1 VKILLAIDS
10 SSASQVA
17 VQEVIDRP
25 WPPGTTVEVVSVVD
39 TYCGWNGPE
48 VFDALMDAGRQAVE
62 SHAAVLI
69 TSGLTSRSKVL
80 CGDPKTM
87 VVDYASE
94 TGADLLIVGSH
105 DASDLTRFL
114 LGSVARAVVR
124 HAACSVEVVRPRSG
138 NGGMK
143 IMIASDGS
151 EFSENA
157 VRVAAS
163 RPWPPNS
170 EFRIVS
176 VAELPAMW
184 FAKPYPAFLDSKAM
198 ENLRAQAMQR
208 AEKAVAAAE
217 RIFADAGFA
226 ESATEAVPYASA
238 PEVILSQAEE
248 WSADLIV
255 AGSHG
260 HRGVRH
266 LLLGSTA
273 EQLALHATCSV
284 EIVRARN

>member
-1 VKILLAIDS
+1 MKILLAIDS

-39 TYCGWNGPE
+39 TYCGWNAPE
-48 VFDALMDAGRQAVE
+48 VFDALMDAARQAVE
-62 SHAAVLI
+62 SHAAMLI
-69 TSGLTSRSKVL
+69 TSGLTPHSKVL

-94 TGADLLIVGSH
+94 TGADLLLVGSH

-124 HAACSVEVVRPRSG
+124 HGACSVEVVRPRSG

-143 IMIASDGS
+143 IMIATDGS

-157 VRVAAS
+157 VRVTAS

-208 AEKAVAAAE
+208 AEKAVSAAE
-217 RIFADAGFA
+217 RILADAGFA

-273 EQLALHATCSV
+273 EQIALHATCSV

>member
-1 VKILLAIDS
+1 MKILLAIDS

-62 SHAAVLI
+62 SHAAVLT
-69 TSGLTSRSKVL
+69 TSGLSSRSKVL

-217 RIFADAGFA
+217 RILADAGFA

>member
-62 SHAAVLI
+62 SHAAVLT

-217 RIFADAGFA
+217 RILADAGFA

>member
-80 CGDPKTM
+80 CGDPKTI

-217 RIFADAGFA
+217 RILADAGFA

>member
-1 VKILLAIDS
+1 MKILLAIDS
-10 SSASQVA
+10 SAASQVA

-25 WPPGTTVEVVSVVD
+25 WPLGTTVEIVSVVD
-39 TYCGWNGPE
+39 TYCGWNAPG
-48 VFDALMDAGRQAVE
+48 VFDALMDAARQAVE
-62 SHAAVLI
+62 SHTAQLK
-69 TSGLTSRSKVL
+69 TSGLTSASKVL

-87 VVDYASE
+87 VVDYAAE
-94 TGADLLIVGSH
+94 TGAELLVVGSH

-124 HAACSVEVVRPRSG
+124 HAACSVEVIRPRSG

-143 IMIASDGS
+143 IMIATDGS

-157 VRVAAS
+157 VRAVAS

-208 AEKAVAAAE
+208 AEEAIAAAE
-217 RIFADAGFA
+217 RILADAGFA

-273 EQLALHATCSV
+273 EQVALHATCSV
-284 EIVRARN
+284 EIVRNRT

>member
-62 SHAAVLI
+62 SHAAVLT
-69 TSGLTSRSKVL
+69 TSGLSSRSKVL

-217 RIFADAGFA
+217 RILADAGFA

>member
-1 VKILLAIDS
+1 MKILLAIDS

-62 SHAAVLI
+62 SHAAVLT

-217 RIFADAGFA
+217 RILADAGFA

-238 PEVILSQAEE
+238 PAVILSQAE
-248 WSADLIV
+248 D
-255 AGSHG
+255 
-260 HRGVRH
+260 RK
-266 LLLGSTA
+266 
-273 EQLALHATCSV
+273 SV
-284 EIVRARN
+284 V

>member
-1 VKILLAIDS
+1 MKILLAIDS
-10 SSASQVA
+10 SAASQIA
-17 VQEVIDRP
+17 VQEVIERP
-25 WPPGTTVEVVSVVD
+25 WPAGASVEIVSVVD
-39 TYCGWNGPE
+39 TYCGWNAPG
-48 VFDALMDAGRQAVE
+48 VFDALLEAAQQAVE
-62 SHAAVLI
+62 SEAARLNAAGMPA
-69 TSGLTSRSKVL
+69 SGKVL

-87 VVDYASE
+87 VVQHVSE
-94 TGADLLIVGSH
+94 SGADLLVVGSH
-105 DASDLTRFL
+105 DASDVTRFL

-124 HAACSVEVVRPRSG
+124 YAPCSVEVVRPRS
-138 NGGMK
+138 NEDGMK
-143 IMIASDGS
+143 IMLATDGS
-151 EFSENA
+151 KFSENA
-157 VRVAAS
+157 VREVAS

-184 FAKPYPAFLDSKAM
+184 FAKPYPALVDPKAM

-208 AEKAVAAAE
+208 SEQAVAAAE
-217 RIFADAGFA
+217 AILAEAGFA

-238 PEVILSQAEE
+238 PEVILAQAEE

-260 HRGVRH
+260 HRGLRH

-273 EQLALHATCSV
+273 EQIALHANCSV
-284 EIVRARN
+284 EIVRDRE